1 MQTLLRAGGQQEGSE
16 TTMHTARRGTPHA
29 AMDPPL
35 QMDPVSGLVAQLA
48 LCRNLHCSAMLKIGE
63 TPQQAQQMRIN
74 RLKIPEAPIL
84 LHSV

>member
-16 TTMHTARRGTPHA
+16 STMCTARRGTPHA

-35 QMDPVSGLVAQLA
+35 QMDPVSGLVAQLE
-48 LCRNLHCSAMLKIGE
+48 LCRKLHCSAMLKIGE
-63 TPQQAQQMRIN
+63 TLQQAQEMRIAPLEN
-74 RLKIPEAPIL
+74 PVAPIL